1 METKLTTNAKGNEYV
16 EYKMEDDP
24 FFFCKYGYIFSAP
37 EHNLYLKQCDLDLER
52 PCKGCPKFEKKS

>member
-37 EHNLYLKQCDLDLER
+37 EHNLYLKQIGRASCRER
-52 PCKGCPKFEKKS
+52 VFDIV